1 MSKLNRNQ
9 LKKLILKE
17 FKMMGMAPMGAVG
30 DVPLGMDT
38 GHHYDDHATAPEVHH
53 AGGHKGGVSK
63 EDCCKAVLCLIECCD
78 CSETQQLIREC
89 CEDIL
94 SRC

>member
-1 MSKLNRNQ
+1 MSTLNRKQ
-9 LKKLILKE
+9 LKKLLLKE
-17 FKMMGMAPMGAVG
+17 FRMMGMAPMGAVG
-30 DVPLGMDT
+30 DAPLGMPMRH
-38 GHHYDDHATAPEVHH
+38 GHVDHIEPEVHH
-53 AGGHKGGVSK
+53 SGHKSVVSK

-78 CSETQQLIREC
+78 CPETKSLLREC